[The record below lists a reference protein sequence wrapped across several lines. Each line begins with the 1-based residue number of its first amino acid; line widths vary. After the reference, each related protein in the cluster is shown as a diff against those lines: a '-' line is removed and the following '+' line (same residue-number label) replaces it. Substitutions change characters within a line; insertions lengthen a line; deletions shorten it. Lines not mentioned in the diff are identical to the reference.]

1 MTTRAARLKREAG
14 RIGRFSVTGVAN
26 TAVDMAVF
34 ATMTFAVG
42 LAPVPSNLIAYG
54 AGVTNSY
61 LMNRYWT
68 FRHDAPDAMGPGRIA
83 LFFGLNTLVAG
94 TATLALYLLMQAGA
108 PAMVAKLLSVL
119 ASMGLNYAAMRRVVF
134 ARRDPSTAEGRG

>member
-14 RIGRFSVTGVAN
+14 RIGRFSITGVAN
-26 TAVDMAVF
+26 TSVDMAVF
-34 ATMTFAVG
+34 ATMTFGVG
-42 LAPVPSNLIAYG
+42 LAPVVSNLIAYA

-68 FRHDAPDAMGPGRIA
+68 FRHDAPEAMGPGRIA
-83 LFFGLNTLVAG
+83 LFFGLNTLVAC
-94 TATLALYLLMQAGA
+94 TATLALYLLMRAGA
-108 PAMVAKLLSVL
+108 PAMAAKLLSVL

-134 ARRDPSTAEGRG
+134 ARRRPACAEGRG